1 MAKTTQYGSEMTRE
15 NTELHQKMLEQ
26 AYALAQKAAEMDE
39 VPVGAVVYDE
49 DGKIWGEGHNLTI
62 TNADPSAHA
71 EIMALREAGKN
82 RGTPN
87 LTGLMLAVSLEPC
100 AMCAQ
105 AMAWA
110 RIKEVHFSAT
120 DPKSGGVLQ
129 GASVFTHKT
138 CHHKP
143 AVFHGYLADENKAL
157 LQTFFKAKR

>member
-1 MAKTTQYGSEMTRE
+1 ME
-15 NTELHQKMLEQ
+15 NTSPLHQQMLER
-26 AYALAQKAAEMDE
+26 ALELAHVAAQHDE

-49 DGKIWGEGHNLTI
+49 DGKIWGEGYNLTI

-71 EIMALREAGKN
+71 EIVALREAGQK

-105 AMAWA
+105 ALAWA
-110 RIKEVHFSAT
+110 RIKEVRFAAT

-129 GASVFTHKT
+129 GAQVYTHKS

-143 AVFHGYLADENKAL
+143 LVEHGYLAEESAKL
-157 LQTFFKAKR
+157 LQTFFKEKR

>member
-1 MAKTTQYGSEMTRE
+1 MDSTSPLHKQMLDRALELANVAAKC
-15 NTELHQKMLEQ
+15 
-26 AYALAQKAAEMDE
+26 DE
-39 VPVGAVVYDE
+39 VPVGAVIYDE
-49 DGKIWGEGHNLTI
+49 DGKIWGEGYNLTI
-62 TNADPSAHA
+62 TNADPTAHA
-71 EIMALREAGKN
+71 EIVALREAGKK

-105 AMAWA
+105 ALAWA
-110 RIKEVHFSAT
+110 RIKEVRFAAT

-129 GASVFTHKT
+129 GAAVYTHKT

-143 AVFHGYLADENKAL
+143 FVDHGYLAEESKLL